1 MKKLI
6 FSIITIAIAG
16 VVAVAPVFADGG
28 KCTLTS
34 VLSNAYCKSDGTF
47 IKELPKTDSDGN
59 KVSELGDGEAYCFCS
74 SDIINGKNN
83 AEKNP
88 NAITDILKMVVNILS
103 IGVGILGVLG
113 ITITGIQY
121 LTAGGSEEK
130 TKKAERRMFEIIL
143 GLVAYVLIYAF
154 LQWLLPGF
162 KGLK

>member
-28 KCTLTS
+28 KCTMTS
-34 VLSNAYCKSDGTF
+34 VLSNASCGDDGVPERKPDGT
-47 IKELPKTDSDGN
+47 LAPCDGSCN
-59 KVSELGDGEAYCFCS
+59 CFCS
-74 SDIINGKNN
+74 TTQPSDENGN
-83 AEKNP
+83 NP

-130 TKKAERRMFEIIL
+130 TRKAKRRMFEIIL
-143 GLVAYVLIYAF
+143 GLVAYVLLYAF
-154 LQWLLPGF
+154 LWWLLPNF
-162 KGLK
+162 NGLN

>member
-16 VVAVAPVFADGG
+16 VVAVAPVFADEG

-34 VLSNAYCKSDGTF
+34 VLSNAKCNEEGEQDKGN
-47 IKELPKTDSDGN
+47 LP
-59 KVSELGDGEAYCFCS
+59 CFCPS
-74 SDIINGKNN
+74 SPTESEEDENS
-83 AEKNP
+83 NP

-130 TKKAERRMFEIIL
+130 TKKAKRRMFEIIL

-162 KGLK
+162 KGLN

>member
-34 VLSNAYCKSDGTF
+34 VLSNDKCNEK
-47 IKELPKTDSDGN
+47 
-59 KVSELGDGEAYCFCS
+59 GEKDDEGMFPCFCP
-74 SDIINGKNN
+74 SDPSGS
-83 AEKNP
+83 EEGSESNP

-130 TKKAERRMFEIIL
+130 TKKAKRRMFEIIL

-162 KGLK
+162 KGLN

>member
-16 VVAVAPVFADGG
+16 VVAVAPVFADDG

-34 VLSNAYCKSDGTF
+34 VLANYLCDK
-47 IKELPKTDSDGN
+47 DGN
-59 KVSELGDGEAYCFCS
+59 PEKEINPNGDNGENLVTCFCS
-74 SDIINGKNN
+74 SDIINKQEN

-130 TKKAERRMFEIIL
+130 TKKAKRRMFEIIL

-162 KGLK
+162 KGLN